1 MDLYS
6 QNNPYFQLPFFALMR
21 KKDPKIIWK
30 SKGPQI
36 VKAILKKKGGSL
48 TLPNL
53 ITYNK
58 GTKIRTVWYYNRDKH
73 TDEKNRIENQ
83 EICS

>member
-1 MDLYS
+1 MEKQGTPNS
-6 QNNPYFQLPFFALMR
+6 QSNLE
-21 KKDPKIIWK
+21 
-30 SKGPQI
+30 
-36 VKAILKKKGGSL
+36 KKGGSL

-53 ITYNK
+53 KTYNK